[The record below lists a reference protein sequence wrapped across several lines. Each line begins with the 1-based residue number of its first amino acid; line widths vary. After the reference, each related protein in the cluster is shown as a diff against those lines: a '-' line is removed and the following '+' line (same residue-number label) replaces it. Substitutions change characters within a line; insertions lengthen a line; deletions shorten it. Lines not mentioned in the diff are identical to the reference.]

1 MRGVVVFDEG
11 IGVWCQGF
19 GTQVAARLRRNR
31 GDPGQDVVLTP
42 RFPTVVEC
50 LGWTIVCRHVATPQP
65 LAIDK
70 YSASQNSSLIN
81 AGLAMALGKK
91 RLQVRYLRLYQRLK
105 GAHISGHLAPPD
117 S

>member
-1 MRGVVVFDEG
+1 MRGVVVFDES
-11 IGVWCQGF
+11 IGVLCQGF

-50 LGWTIVCRHVATPQP
+50 LGWTIVCRPAATPQP

-70 YSASQNSSLIN
+70 YSASQKSSLIN
-81 AGLAMALGKK
+81 AGLAMALGKNGF
-91 RLQVRYLRLYQRLK
+91 RHAICVPIN
-105 GAHISGHLAPPD
+105 A
-117 S
+117 